1 MLASRNTLRSLS
13 VVMREGDSRMTRR
26 RSMHGLLMVSFIIL
40 GASGCGTQVPL
51 YRAAA
56 NASVNNAAFQ
66 GSGVNPGV
74 ILPWHNR
81 VYELVDTVN
90 SHQAGPMLG
99 HMRYYGA
106 LNMRVTVF
114 AWDGHP
120 TSRGIVFQ
128 TDNGKLFK
136 ALRAKP
142 LGGPP
147 LTAGARARPFPSSAP
162 QPHH

>member
-1 MLASRNTLRSLS
+1 
-13 VVMREGDSRMTRR
+13 
-26 RSMHGLLMVSFIIL
+26 MHGLLMVSFIIL

-90 SHQAGPMLG
+90 TDQAGPMLG

-114 AWDGHP
+114 AWVGHS

-128 TDNGKLFK
+128 TVPHAAFAAPRGMKNGGHRCILG
-136 ALRAKP
+136 LRS
-142 LGGPP
+142 L
-147 LTAGARARPFPSSAP
+147 
-162 QPHH
+162 